1 MKILIS
7 VDIEGVAG
15 VYHAEQVRAGNPE
28 YERARRLMT
37 QEANA
42 AVEGAFAACSFW
54 YVECLARAGQVEKAH
69 LEFEQL
75 LRYANPLGLYAE
87 EFDSQARHLGNTP
100 QALSHLALISA
111 ATFLDRKL
119 SGEKTVWQP

>member
-1 MKILIS
+1 MP
-7 VDIEGVAG
+7 G
-15 VYHAEQVRAGNPE
+15 
-28 YERARRLMT
+28 ARR
-37 QEANA
+37 AS
-42 AVEGAFAACSFW
+42 G
-54 YVECLARAGQVEKAH
+54 KAH